1 MSAEPTPPPAV
12 EEHTPEH
19 CPVAWCPVCMTLSI
33 FRPVR
38 PEVVGH
44 LLRAGT
50 EMFLAMQAAIDG
62 RGEELSGS
70 EPTGPVRL
78 EKIDIG

>member
-1 MSAEPTPPPAV
+1 MSAQAQPQPT
-12 EEHTPEH
+12 EDEHTPVR
-19 CPVAWCPVCMTLSI
+19 CPVAWCPVCMALSV

-50 EMFLAMQAAIDG
+50 EMFLAMQAAVDG
-62 RGEELSGS
+62 RGAELDDASQG
-70 EPTGPVRL
+70 GPVRL

>member
-1 MSAEPTPPPAV
+1 MSAQAQPQPTDA
-12 EEHTPEH
+12 EHKPER
-19 CPVAWCPVCMTLSI
+19 CPVAWCPVCMTLSVL
-33 FRPVR
+33 RPVR

-50 EMFLAMQAAIDG
+50 EMFLAMQAAIDA
-62 RGEELSGS
+62 RGAELDDRP
-70 EPTGPVRL
+70 ETGPVRL

>member
-1 MSAEPTPPPAV
+1 MSAQTQSQPTD
-12 EEHTPEH
+12 EEHKPER
-19 CPVAWCPVCMTLSI
+19 CPVAWCPVCMTLSVL
-33 FRPVR
+33 RPVR

-50 EMFLAMQAAIDG
+50 EMFLAMQAAIDA
-62 RGEELSGS
+62 RGAELDDG
-70 EPTGPVRL
+70 PQNGPVRL

>member
-1 MSAEPTPPPAV
+1 MSAEPTPQPV
-12 EEHTPEH
+12 EVEHTRER
-19 CPVAWCPVCMTLSI
+19 CPVAWCPVCMTVSL

-50 EMFLAMQAAIDG
+50 EMFLAMQAAIDA
-62 RGEELSGS
+62 RGS
-70 EPTGPVRL
+70 ELEDGPQSGPVRL

>member
-1 MSAEPTPPPAV
+1 
-12 EEHTPEH
+12 
-19 CPVAWCPVCMTLSI
+19 MTVSL

-50 EMFLAMQAAIDG
+50 EMFLAMQAAIDA
-62 RGEELSGS
+62 RGS
-70 EPTGPVRL
+70 ELQDAPQTGRVRL

>member
-1 MSAEPTPPPAV
+1 MSAEPTPQPVEAV
-12 EEHTPEH
+12 HTPER
-19 CPVAWCPVCMTLSI
+19 CPVAWCPVCMTVSL

-50 EMFLAMQAAIDG
+50 EMFLAMQAAIDA
-62 RGEELSGS
+62 RGS
-70 EPTGPVRL
+70 ELQDVPQTGRVRL

>member
-1 MSAEPTPPPAV
+1 MSAEPTPAPAEAEHPPDR
-12 EEHTPEH
+12 
-19 CPVAWCPVCMTLSI
+19 CPVAWCPVCMTLSV

-62 RGEELSGS
+62 RGAELKD
-70 EPTGPVRL
+70 EAQTGPVRL

>member
-1 MSAEPTPPPAV
+1 MSAEPTPQAV
-12 EEHTPEH
+12 DEEHTPDR

-50 EMFLAMQAAIDG
+50 EMFLAMQAAIDA
-62 RGEELSGS
+62 RGAELDDG
-70 EPTGPVRL
+70 PQTGPVRL

>member
-1 MSAEPTPPPAV
+1 MSAQPQSEPDEA
-12 EEHTPEH
+12 EHTPER
-19 CPVAWCPVCMTLSI
+19 CPVAWCPVCMTLSVL
-33 FRPVR
+33 RPVR

-50 EMFLAMQAAIDG
+50 EMFLAMQAAIDA
-62 RGEELSGS
+62 RGAELDDRP
-70 EPTGPVRL
+70 ETGPVRL

>member
-1 MSAEPTPPPAV
+1 MSAEPTPQPTEA
-12 EEHTPEH
+12 EHMPER
-19 CPVAWCPVCMTLSI
+19 CPVAWCPVCMTLSVL
-33 FRPVR
+33 RPVR

-62 RGEELSGS
+62 RGEELSGT
-70 EPTGPVRL
+70 EPAGPVRL

>member
-1 MSAEPTPPPAV
+1 
-12 EEHTPEH
+12 
-19 CPVAWCPVCMTLSI
+19 MTLSV

-62 RGEELSGS
+62 RGAELDGG
-70 EPTGPVRL
+70 PQTGPVRL

>member
-1 MSAEPTPPPAV
+1 MSAQAEPQPT
-12 EEHTPEH
+12 ETEHTPER
-19 CPVAWCPVCMTLSI
+19 CPVAWCPVCMTLSVL
-33 FRPVR
+33 RPVR

-50 EMFLAMQAAIDG
+50 EMFLAMQAAIDA
-62 RGEELSGS
+62 RGDELQDRPPS
-70 EPTGPVRL
+70 GPVRL

>member
-1 MSAEPTPPPAV
+1 MSARALARPEDP
-12 EEHTPEH
+12 EHTPER
-19 CPVAWCPVCMTLSI
+19 CPVAWCPVCMALSVV
-33 FRPVR
+33 RPVR

-62 RGEELSGS
+62 RGAELEDAPS
-70 EPTGPVRL
+70 GPVRL

>member
-1 MSAEPTPPPAV
+1 MSAEPTPQAV
-12 EEHTPEH
+12 DEEHAPDR
-19 CPVAWCPVCMTLSI
+19 CPVAWCPVCMTLSVL
-33 FRPVR
+33 RPVR

-62 RGEELSGS
+62 RGAELDDTQQ
-70 EPTGPVRL
+70 TGPVRL

>member
-1 MSAEPTPPPAV
+1 MSAEPTPSPV
-12 EEHTPEH
+12 EAEHTPER
-19 CPVAWCPVCMTLSI
+19 CPVAWCPVCMTVSL

-50 EMFLAMQAAIDG
+50 EMFLAMQAAIDA
-62 RGEELSGS
+62 RGS
-70 EPTGPVRL
+70 ELEDAPQTGPVRL

>member
-1 MSAEPTPPPAV
+1 MSAEPTPQAV
-12 EEHTPEH
+12 EAEHTPER
-19 CPVAWCPVCMTLSI
+19 CPVAWCPVCMTVSLL
-33 FRPVR
+33 RPVR

-50 EMFLAMQAAIDG
+50 EMFLAMQAAIDA
-62 RGEELSGS
+62 RGS
-70 EPTGPVRL
+70 ELEDGPQTGPVRL

>member
-1 MSAEPTPPPAV
+1 MSAEPTPQAV
-12 EEHTPEH
+12 DEEHTPER

-62 RGEELSGS
+62 RGAELEDAPRG
-70 EPTGPVRL
+70 GPVRL

>member
-1 MSAEPTPPPAV
+1 MSAEPTPEPA
-12 EEHTPEH
+12 EAEHAPDR
-19 CPVAWCPVCMTLSI
+19 CPVAWCPVCMTLSV

-62 RGEELSGS
+62 RGAELKD
-70 EPTGPVRL
+70 EPQTGPVRL

>member
-1 MSAEPTPPPAV
+1 MSAQAEPQPA
-12 EEHTPEH
+12 ETEHAPER
-19 CPVAWCPVCMTLSI
+19 CPVAWCPVCMTLSVL
-33 FRPVR
+33 RPVR

-50 EMFLAMQAAIDG
+50 EMFLAMQAAIDA
-62 RGEELSGS
+62 RGDELQDRPQS
-70 EPTGPVRL
+70 GPVRL

>member
-1 MSAEPTPPPAV
+1 MSAQAEPQPT
-12 EEHTPEH
+12 EDEHTPER
-19 CPVAWCPVCMTLSI
+19 CPVAWCPVCMTLSV

-62 RGEELSGS
+62 RGAELDDAPQG
-70 EPTGPVRL
+70 GPIRL
-78 EKIDIG
+78 EKINIG

>member
-1 MSAEPTPPPAV
+1 MSAEPTPPPAA

>member
-1 MSAEPTPPPAV
+1 MSAQAQPQPT
-12 EEHTPEH
+12 EGEHTPER
-19 CPVAWCPVCMTLSI
+19 CPVAWCPVCMALSV

-62 RGEELSGS
+62 RGAELDDAPQG
-70 EPTGPVRL
+70 GPVRL

>member
-1 MSAEPTPPPAV
+1 MSAEPTPQAA
-12 EEHTPEH
+12 EAEHTPDR
-19 CPVAWCPVCMTLSI
+19 CPVAWCPVCMTLSV

-62 RGEELSGS
+62 RGAELDDAQQ
-70 EPTGPVRL
+70 TGPVRL

>member
-1 MSAEPTPPPAV
+1 MSAEPTPQPVEAV
-12 EEHTPEH
+12 HTPER
-19 CPVAWCPVCMTLSI
+19 CPVAWCPVCMTVSL

-50 EMFLAMQAAIDG
+50 EMFLAMQAAIDA
-62 RGEELSGS
+62 RGS
-70 EPTGPVRL
+70 ELQDAPQTGRVRL

>member
-1 MSAEPTPPPAV
+1 MSAQMQPQPTQD
-12 EEHTPEH
+12 EHTPER
-19 CPVAWCPVCMTLSI
+19 CPVAWCPVCMALSV

-62 RGEELSGS
+62 RGEELVGS
-70 EPTGPVRL
+70 EQTGPIRL